1 MKKDK
6 IKENIINL
14 IGEAGGVDD
23 FVYISNGALT
33 IESGQAPK
41 EVKVALEELVADGV
55 VEIYDKESKN
65 GAIFHLYK
73 LKKFLYC

>member
-1 MKKDK
+1 M
-6 IKENIINL
+6 
-14 IGEAGGVDD
+14 
-23 FVYISNGALT
+23 T

-55 VEIYDKESKN
+55 VEIHTKESEY

>member
-1 MKKDK
+1 MRKAK
-6 IKENIINL
+6 IKENIITL

-23 FVYISNGALT
+23 FVFISNRAMT
-33 IESGQAPK
+33 IESGQAAK

-55 VEIYDKESKN
+55 VEIHTKESEY